1 MKIMVLNG
9 SPHRKG
15 TTAAMV
21 ESFSKGARE
30 AGHDVTCFDVAFMD
44 VSGCRACEH
53 CHSHGGVC
61 AIKDD
66 MEQVYALFDEAD
78 MIVFASPIY
87 YGSFSAQLHAAINR
101 TYARGIP
108 ARATKTALLL
118 SSGSPGVYAAAERIY
133 RGFLQGWYGTED
145 CGIFEAPGQS
155 AFSED
160 MRARLVELGRNL

>member
-1 MKIMVLNG
+1 MKIMILNG

-21 ESFSKGARE
+21 GAFAEGARE
-30 AGHDVTCFDVAFMD
+30 AGHDIARFDVAFMD
-44 VSGCRACEH
+44 IAGCRACEH
-53 CHSHGGVC
+53 CHSHGGAC
-61 AIKDD
+61 AIRDD
-66 MEQVYALFDEAD
+66 MEQIYALFDEVD
-78 MIVFASPIY
+78 MIVFASPVY

-108 ARATKTALLL
+108 AKATKTALLL

-145 CGIFEAPGQS
+145 RGIVEAPGREAYS
-155 AFSED
+155 GEV
-160 MRARLVELGRNL
+160 RERLFQLGRSA